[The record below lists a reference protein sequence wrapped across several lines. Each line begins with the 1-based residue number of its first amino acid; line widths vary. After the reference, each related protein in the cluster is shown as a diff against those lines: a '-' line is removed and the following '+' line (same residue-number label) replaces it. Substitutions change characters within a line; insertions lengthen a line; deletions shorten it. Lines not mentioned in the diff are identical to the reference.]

1 MADSRNSLT
10 LLRSRRIVQF
20 LFALAIWIFA
30 FGYLYQ
36 IWTFGTRGSF
46 DRILE
51 EHFLATVGLPLA
63 GMTAAGI
70 VAIFKFQSGLIK
82 FEGMGFKF
90 SGASGQ
96 IILWIF
102 CFLSIVGALKLL
114 W

>member
-1 MADSRNSLT
+1 MAESRNPLWLKLKCIIIQLFLASVILLLT
-10 LLRSRRIVQF
+10 I
-20 LFALAIWIFA
+20 
-30 FGYLYQ
+30 GYLYL
-36 IWTFGTRGSF
+36 IWEFGTKGNF

-63 GMTAAGI
+63 GVTAASI
-70 VAIFKFQSGLIK
+70 VAIFEFQSGLVK

-102 CFLSIVGALKLL
+102 CFLAIVGALKSL

>member
-1 MADSRNSLT
+1 MADQRTPLT
-10 LLRSRRIVQF
+10 LLSLRRIIQF
-20 LFALAIWIFA
+20 LFALAVWIFA
-30 FGYLYQ
+30 FEYLYQ
-36 IWTFGTRGSF
+36 VWKFGIRGNF

-51 EHFLATVGLPLA
+51 EHFLATVGLPLSA
-63 GMTAAGI
+63 MAAASV
-70 VAIFKFQSGLIK
+70 VAIFEFQSGSVR
-82 FEGMGFKF
+82 FEGLGFKF